1 MVRKLLFALLLF
13 PTIAAAQWDKGFNF
27 RATSGY
33 VTDGANQTY
42 VLGDSY
48 PTTRNSVTFGWTTS
62 LSDPL
67 RDRDNM
73 VDPRLAGVNQ
83 IPNSSQKG
91 FRIDLPAAGGYT
103 IYLAIGDAA
112 IDQPVAQYVEVYDDT
127 VLLFTI
133 NDTDGTLGGNFDDAG
148 GTNRTS
154 AAWPTDNV
162 GIGVSFATTQMYVLV
177 GKGSG
182 LGNSTISHIRVVQ
195 NSTGSAVPMI
205 VKGDM

>member
-1 MVRKLLFALLLF
+1 MKKLIFLLAFLL
-13 PTIAAAQWDKGFNF
+13 PAIASAQWDKGFNF

-42 VLGDSY
+42 VLGDAY
-48 PTTRNSVTFGWTTS
+48 PTTRNSVTFGWTAS

-73 VDPRLAGVNQ
+73 VDPRLAGINQ
-83 IPNSSQKG
+83 IPNNTPKD

-103 IYLAIGDAA
+103 VYIALGDAV
-112 IDQPVAQYVEVYDDT
+112 IDQPTAQYLEIFDDT
-127 VLLFTI
+127 TSKLVI
-133 NDTDGTLGGNFDDAG
+133 NDTDGTLGGNFDDAN

-162 GIGVSFATTQMYVLV
+162 GIGLSFATTTMYVTV

-182 LGNSTISHIRVVQ
+182 SGNSTIAHIRVVQ
-195 NSTGSAVPMI
+195 NTTGSAVAI
-205 VKGDM
+205 IGRGDM